1 MKFCGVATRFEKTAR
16 NYRAII
22 TLAGHQP
29 VDAISVHTD
38 LALCHFVFALCR
50 LIHERGDDRPVD
62 AGVLLMRSG
71 SAANATS
78 CCANT
83 SIPVSSSTG

>member
-62 AGVLLMRSG
+62 AGVLLKAIWQRG
-71 SAANATS
+71 KRD
-78 CCANT
+78 
-83 SIPVSSSTG
+83 